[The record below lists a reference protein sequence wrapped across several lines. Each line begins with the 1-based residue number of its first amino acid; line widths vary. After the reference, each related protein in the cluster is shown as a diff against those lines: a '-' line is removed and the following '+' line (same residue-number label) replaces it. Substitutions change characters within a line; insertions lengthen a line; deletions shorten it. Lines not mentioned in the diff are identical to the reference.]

1 LELLYFYDI
10 KILSPKAKICQFIIK
25 SEMSYFIDKL
35 RQIMRTQGLTQQ
47 ALAKMGH
54 ISNNTISKWLNGQTT
69 PKVKNIEP
77 LAKALNLTVGDL
89 IGDFGNKE
97 NLTEAD
103 KKFIALPNNKKQL
116 LLKILQD
123 IEEGL

>member
-1 LELLYFYDI
+1 MLFTYWAN
-10 KILSPKAKICQFIIK
+10 SV
-25 SEMSYFIDKL
+25 
-35 RQIMRTQGLTQQ
+35 
-47 ALAKMGH
+47 LA
-54 ISNNTISKWLNGQTT
+54 T
-69 PKVKNIEP
+69 VCRNIEP